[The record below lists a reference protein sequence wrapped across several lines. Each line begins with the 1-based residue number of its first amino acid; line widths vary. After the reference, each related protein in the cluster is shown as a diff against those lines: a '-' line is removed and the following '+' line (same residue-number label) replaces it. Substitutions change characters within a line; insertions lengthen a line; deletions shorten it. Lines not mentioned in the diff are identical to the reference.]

1 MDTFFFVLGIIGV
14 ISFSI
19 SGAMVAI
26 DRQTDVFGVVFLAV
40 VTTFGGGMTRDLL
53 MGNVPPRIFSDGVSF
68 AVSVATA
75 LLVFFFVRIFS
86 DFYRRREALIYTVNN
101 IFDALGIGIFAVTG
115 AAIALESPVPALSH
129 PVAAAILGMVSA
141 VGGGMIRDIVL
152 RDIPFVL
159 RKRIYALA
167 TLGGAALYVLLVSVG
182 VGAVVASLAGT
193 VLTFAVRMFA
203 TVFKWNLPKAIRQT
217 DSLPVSDPQPTALSG
232 KK

>member
-1 MDTFFFVLGIIGV
+1 MDTFFLVLGIVGV

-86 DFYRRREALIYTVNN
+86 GFYCRREALIYTVNN

-193 VLTFAVRMFA
+193 VLTFAVRMLA
-203 TVFKWNLPKAIRQT
+203 TVFKWNLPKAIRLT
-217 DSLPVSDPQPTALSG
+217 DPLPVPDPQPTALSG

>member
-1 MDTFFFVLGIIGV
+1 MDTFFLVLGIVGV

-86 DFYRRREALIYTVNN
+86 VFYCRREALIYTVNN

-193 VLTFAVRMFA
+193 VLTFAVRMLA
-203 TVFKWNLPKAIRQT
+203 TVFKWNLPKAIRLT
-217 DSLPVSDPQPTALSG
+217 DPLSVPDPQPTALSG